1 MSKIVEK
8 TSGFSMLFL
17 GLVSVILVVLMY
29 VGGNAES
36 IMIGE
41 ESLTVPKFTD
51 PLLYWSYF
59 LLILT
64 IGITLFLTG
73 FAFVKQ
79 LIDSPASALKTLLP
93 LIAFVLVFVVS
104 WFLGS
109 SEKISIIGYEGTENE
124 GFWAQFSDMLI
135 FASYA
140 LFIGLALTIVGASLY
155 RKYK

>member
-8 TSGFSMLFL
+8 TSGISVLIL
-17 GLVSVILVVLMY
+17 GIVSVLLVVLMY

-36 IMIGE
+36 LMVGE
-41 ESLTVPKFTD
+41 DALTVPKFTD

-59 LLILT
+59 LLALT
-64 IGITLFLTG
+64 IGITLFLTL

-79 LIDSPASALKTLLP
+79 LKESPAAALKTLLP
-93 LIAFVLVFVVS
+93 LIAFILVFVVS

-109 SEKISIIGYEGTENE
+109 GEKLSIIGYEGTENE
-124 GFWAQFSDMLI
+124 GVWAKFSDMLI
-135 FASYA
+135 YTSYA
-140 LFIGLALTIVGASLY
+140 LFAGLAITIVGASLY